1 VMPEWNL
8 EPSGREMDQ
17 VKELLDIIEAQ
28 KKKGVTG
35 ASVMFAFFKRHVQP
49 IQQRHRL
56 GFEYTGPADPS
67 RMCAE
72 DLSDEAALQRVQRVL
87 LDVDTVPYVPT
98 LFSARNPPKPVSI
111 RLLFVE
117 NNLFYSIT

>member
-1 VMPEWNL
+1 MIAV
-8 EPSGREMDQ
+8 
-17 VKELLDIIEAQ
+17 
-28 KKKGVTG
+28 
-35 ASVMFAFFKRHVQP
+35 FKHRVQP

-72 DLSDEAALQRVQRVL
+72 ELPDEDALQQVQRVL
-87 LDVDTVPYVPT
+87 LDVDAVPYVPT

-111 RLLFVE
+111 RLL
-117 NNLFYSIT
+117 LLKITSFTPLLN